1 DLHRKDVRALTGVVG
16 PGVNVIFGVLF
27 GRHDVSLSLCFQ
39 RAAWRAQTRSDVI
52 GGGAGGVRTRSVRS
66 WARTISSRSDS
77 ESPPHTPYGSCTA
90 RACARHRSKTR
101 QPPQICLARAS
112 RSARAGPRSFSGWK
126 NSALSI
132 PRHAPR
138 ICQSQ
143 TSVTATGSLRVSA
156 TFVISFGG
164 ATPSGAA
171 APTVEPRHRLFI
183 NRDAKH
189 PPDCRTHR
197 RYSADDLARM
207 ELMRN

>member
-1 DLHRKDVRALTGVVG
+1 MSPFRRA
-16 PGVNVIFGVLF
+16 
-27 GRHDVSLSLCFQ
+27 Q
-39 RAAWRAQTRSDVI
+39 RAAWCPQTRSDVI
-52 GGGAGGVRTRSVRS
+52 DRAAGVVRTRSVRA

-90 RACARHRSKTR
+90 RACARHRSRTR

-126 NSALSI
+126 NNALSI

-156 TFVISFGG
+156 TFVIPFGD
-164 ATPSGAA
+164 ATPTGAA
-171 APTVEPRHRLFI
+171 APTLEPRRRLFT
-183 NRDAKH
+183 NGDEKH
-189 PPDCRTHR
+189 PPNCQRPHDELCSPRPRVRGSPRSIPDRHPNPAPTAAR
-197 RYSADDLARM
+197 RRKPTGYS
-207 ELMRN
+207 